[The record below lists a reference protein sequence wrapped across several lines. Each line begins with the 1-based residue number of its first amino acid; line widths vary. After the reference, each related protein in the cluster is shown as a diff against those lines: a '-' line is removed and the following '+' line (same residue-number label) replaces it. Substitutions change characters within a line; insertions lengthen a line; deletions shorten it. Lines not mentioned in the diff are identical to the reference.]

1 VGQTVE
7 SEETAGR
14 RAPRGGD
21 VVAGMVRWALIAAV
35 INCAGWLRVDGLEQ
49 RHLWLDEALSW
60 RLATLPFTE
69 IVSRTS
75 EATTVHPPLF
85 FILLRAWMLI
95 GGDSEWWLRC
105 LACVFGVACVPAA
118 YMAARNLVTYL
129 GTTATGDRS
138 LAASSA
144 GYVAGIVVALNPFQ
158 VHLAQQVRGYT
169 LTVLLCLLSTAAL
182 AGLLGT
188 AHRRTGWFIFYVM
201 TAALA
206 CYTHHLAGLTAFA
219 QAIFALCWTYWP
231 PRSDE
236 ADQAALDRRRSL
248 RRTVWWAGTVLFILV
263 LPLAY
268 PLLRQSEA
276 AADAWMRPI
285 RGRDISRELTEALAL
300 TSSSPERVSELVD
313 LVSLVVLG
321 AMFTGFLFACGWP
334 GRCVALLGSFPVWV
348 LAVYSL
354 LASRSLF
361 DARYFAFAQVMWL
374 VGCGVLVARFSASV
388 DRWAVG
394 ASICLLCAQ
403 LPLLQSPVEQRLEHG
418 IRAAVAQLRR
428 QVTPGDLVIA
438 TTPPAFFEASYY
450 GRHDPEIG
458 LLSETKTRLAHEAAA
473 HLHDHELVDIGDAMD
488 RSPPRI
494 WILTMPAYDRA
505 AERSLPLLGRYSLV
519 RKSAWK
525 QDWTWE
531 RSVELLE
538 YSRVKTE
545 NPDRQR
551 SK

>member
-1 VGQTVE
+1 MGQTVGGQE
-7 SEETAGR
+7 IAGR
-14 RAPRGGD
+14 SSTLVGQ
-21 VVAGMVRWALIAAV
+21 VIAGTARWALIATV
-35 INCAGWLRVDGLEQ
+35 IFCAGWLRIDRLDD

-95 GGDSEWWLRC
+95 GGDSEWWMRS

-118 YMAARNLVTYL
+118 YLAARNLVTFL
-129 GTTATGDRS
+129 WTTGDSSR
-138 LAASSA
+138 AASSA

-169 LTVLLCLLSTAAL
+169 LAVFLCLLSTAAL
-182 AGLLGT
+182 AGLLGS
-188 AHRRTGWFIFYVM
+188 AHHRTRWCIFYVM

-206 CYTHHLAGLTAFA
+206 CYTHHLAGLTVFA
-219 QAIFALCWTYWP
+219 QAIFAICFIYWP
-231 PRSDE
+231 PRGVETDP
-236 ADQAALDRRRSL
+236 AAVDRRRSL
-248 RRTVWWAGTVLFILV
+248 RRTVWWVGTVLFILV

-285 RGRDISRELTEALAL
+285 RGRDIPRELTEAFVL
-300 TSSSPERVSELVD
+300 TSSSPERVSDLVD

-321 AMFTGFLFACGWP
+321 ALFTGFLFACGWP

-348 LAVYSL
+348 LAIYSL

-361 DARYFAFAQVMWL
+361 DSRYFAFAQVMWL
-374 VGCGVLVARFSASV
+374 VGCGVLVARISYSV
-388 DRWAVG
+388 DRWAVA

-403 LPLLQSPVEQRLEHG
+403 LPLLQRPDDQRFEHG
-418 IRAAVAQLRR
+418 IRTAVAELRQ

-438 TTPPAFFEASYY
+438 TTPPVFFEASYY
-450 GRHDPEIG
+450 GRHGPEIG
-458 LLSETKTRLAHEAAA
+458 LLSETKSRLQHEAAA
-473 HLHDHELVDIGDAMD
+473 HLNDHELLYIDDAME

-494 WILTMPAYDRA
+494 WMLTMPAYDRA
-505 AERSLPLLGRYSLV
+505 AERSLPSLGSYSLV
-519 RKSAWK
+519 RKSTWR
-525 QDWTWE
+525 QDWAWE

-538 YSRVKTE
+538 YSRIGTE
-545 NPDRQR
+545 NPNVRQ
-551 SK
+551 SN